1 MGQAIAP
8 RTLGR
13 DARCD
18 SGTYA
23 PRRLVRGHLPDSLT
37 FRSPTVF
44 HSRTNSGRLTGRQAA
59 ESVKVGRKRG
69 SMMVVRSSVS
79 RNTWFVE
86 GLRQK
91 RATFGSVAFKKQ
103 FRKRLDCESADG
115 HAARIQ
121 VSAVSVATLCTVAN
135 LVPVDACAPPAGAL
149 RRSRR
154 GMNRSSVALLS
165 IHLVFSII
173 AGNLQRRLNV

>member
-91 RATFGSVAFKKQ
+91 RATFGSIRRVQKAVP
-103 FRKRLDCESADG
+103 E
-115 HAARIQ
+115 AARLR
-121 VSAVSVATLCTVAN
+121 VGRRTRGENSSERRERRDAVH
-135 LVPVDACAPPAGAL
+135 
-149 RRSRR
+149 RRQP
-154 GMNRSSVALLS
+154 RSS
-165 IHLVFSII
+165 
-173 AGNLQRRLNV
+173 GRLRTTGWRPSTFA